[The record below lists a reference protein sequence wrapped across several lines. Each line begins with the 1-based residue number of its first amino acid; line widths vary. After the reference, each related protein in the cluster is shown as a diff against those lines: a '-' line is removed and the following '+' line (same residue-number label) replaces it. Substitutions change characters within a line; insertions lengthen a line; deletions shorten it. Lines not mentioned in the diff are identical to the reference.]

1 MKKVSVNRQKM
12 KKIFIWL
19 IIAFMGV
26 FILRGC
32 YEVYFSRRD
41 MVIQY
46 DGAETAF
53 NFDSVSYM
61 EKAQNVAT
69 ERISQTDLTGQS
81 FTIDQKYEKTA
92 SLSSNTTGFSEDER
106 KIRQVIN
113 NNEAVIQSENMRGIE
128 GSQVLAL
135 GIGVKPDNFETLVA
149 QIREIGEVTSFMIDK
164 VDRTEEY
171 LRLLAEQA
179 TLEKTRDSYIQIR
192 DTGAGMQDLI
202 AIEGLILGV
211 ERELQNLG
219 VNMGVFSTEYSFCTV
234 NLTLRE
240 QSGIS
245 AISLRFVLR
254 CVGDAFTWTAL
265 LFLGVGLSVLG
276 VLFGIWLILLLLS
289 VILNFTKKEIEIVNK
304 NEEKND
310 NNSYQEQEDKQ

>member
-19 IIAFMGV
+19 IIAFTGV

-46 DGAETAF
+46 SGAETAI

-69 ERISQTDLTGQS
+69 ERIYQTDLTGQS

-92 SLSSNTTGFSEDER
+92 SLSTNTTSFSDDER
-106 KIRQVIN
+106 KLRQIITG
-113 NNEAVIQSENMRGIE
+113 NEAVIQSENMRGIE
-128 GSQVLAL
+128 GSQVLAM
-135 GIGVKPDNFETLVA
+135 GIGVKPDNFESLVA
-149 QIREIGEVTSFMIDK
+149 QIKGIGEVTSFMIDK

-192 DTGAGMQDLI
+192 DTGSGMQDLI
-202 AIEGLILGV
+202 KIESLILDV

-219 VNMGVFSTEYSFCTV
+219 VNMGVFSTEYSFCTI

-245 AISLRFVLR
+245 AISLRFVLS
-254 CVGDAFTWTAL
+254 CVGDAFSWTAL

-289 VILNFTKKEIEIVNK
+289 VILNFTKKEIEIVNTS
-304 NEEKND
+304 EEKD
-310 NNSYQEQEDKQ
+310 DTTLAKDKE